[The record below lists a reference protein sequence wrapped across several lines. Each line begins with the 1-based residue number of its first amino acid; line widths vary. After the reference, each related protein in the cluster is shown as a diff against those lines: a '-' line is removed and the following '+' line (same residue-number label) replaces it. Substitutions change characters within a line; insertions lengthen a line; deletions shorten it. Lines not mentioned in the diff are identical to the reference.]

1 MKKNAIKKM
10 LLLTPLILGL
20 AACDIGQRKPEGK
33 ERDFFTEPKP
43 AEIVKELSERETV
56 NVLNEVYIKLEQV
69 NKLNRKGKSS
79 NKIDNGFVEKLQV
92 NEVIDLYTETN
103 YDLHILEQNSLISP
117 YGVETERNTIE
128 QHKQNFWKDDVQY
141 SITSV
146 DEGNGHTH
154 SFNRYSLTL
163 EERDIQY
170 VNPLFTDELEFYL
183 SNLTMYLEK
192 NGNYRVFSE
201 INDYYIAAFEG
212 TFFHQNRRTFDS
224 IEITSKFEIINIYHS
239 ETVLNGNFKD
249 RQYRTANELVL
260 NEDTYHY
267 DEWRFTYGTKKEN
280 KNVDELVASYP
291 EAVVD
296 HSFVKLH
303 YYTYNC
309 SRNEETNEITISY
322 TAQRHN
328 DFAIKANVTRDGGV
342 EYRFLKERFIR
353 IEKNQALKLYM
364 RFRTISTPLDAPT
377 ENHDFKTGHID
388 PSEGVSD
395 YLKDAMYVVEK
406 DGIIYLAYMPTP
418 EQGFPDY
425 ILLSVA
431 FDYKIT
437 PVFDENNIPQGELE
451 ISNVLVFCHPL

>member
-1 MKKNAIKKM
+1 MS
-10 LLLTPLILGL
+10 T
-20 AACDIGQRKPEGK
+20 
-33 ERDFFTEPKP
+33 
-43 AEIVKELSERETV
+43 
-56 NVLNEVYIKLEQV
+56 
-69 NKLNRKGKSS
+69 
-79 NKIDNGFVEKLQV
+79 
-92 NEVIDLYTETN
+92 
-103 YDLHILEQNSLISP
+103 
-117 YGVETERNTIE
+117 
-128 QHKQNFWKDDVQY
+128 
-141 SITSV
+141 
-146 DEGNGHTH
+146 
-154 SFNRYSLTL
+154 
-163 EERDIQY
+163 
-170 VNPLFTDELEFYL
+170 LFTDELEFYL

-377 ENHDFKTGHID
+377 ENHD
-388 PSEGVSD
+388 
-395 YLKDAMYVVEK
+395 LKQD
-406 DGIIYLAYMPTP
+406 I
-418 EQGFPDY
+418 
-425 ILLSVA
+425 
-431 FDYKIT
+431 
-437 PVFDENNIPQGELE
+437 
-451 ISNVLVFCHPL
+451 